1 MHDDF
6 VSEVEIV
13 LRDKCV
19 VIKLSYYSRSVQI
32 TGLKLNVRWD
42 YNSVL
47 IRYKNRLNINIIDYH
62 AKRNQLKERK
72 LLSIISFF
80 LWNLSVTS

>member
-19 VIKLSYYSRSVQI
+19 VIKLSYYRRSVQI
-32 TGLKLNVRWD
+32 TGLKLNVHWD
-42 YNSVL
+42 
-47 IRYKNRLNINIIDYH
+47 
-62 AKRNQLKERK
+62 
-72 LLSIISFF
+72 
-80 LWNLSVTS
+80 